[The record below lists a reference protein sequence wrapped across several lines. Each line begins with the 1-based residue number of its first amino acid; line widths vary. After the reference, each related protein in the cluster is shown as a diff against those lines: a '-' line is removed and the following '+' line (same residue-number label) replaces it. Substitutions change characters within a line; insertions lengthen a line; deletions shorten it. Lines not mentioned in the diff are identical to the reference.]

1 MAKHQPDLIMCRK
14 QPGVA
19 IGRLCQ
25 TCDGLC
31 VICDSLIR
39 PCTLVRICDECNYGA
54 YQGRCVRCGRPGVSD
69 AYYCKEC
76 TIQEKDVKKEM
87 AVPKSSTLLEQ
98 EWIFFMKGRSLVL
111 ERDEQ
116 LI

>member
-1 MAKHQPDLIMCRK
+1 MIL
-14 QPGVA
+14 
-19 IGRLCQ
+19 L
-25 TCDGLC
+25 
-31 VICDSLIR
+31 
-39 PCTLVRICDECNYGA
+39 
-54 YQGRCVRCGRPGVSD
+54 QGRCVRCGRPGVSD